1 MQTDKF
7 KDKKILILG
16 LGLNE
21 GGVGSARFFAK
32 NGAHVRVTDL
42 KTREVLKSSLDKL
55 GVFPDIEYIL
65 GEHRYEDIDW
75 ADIIIRNPALR
86 PDNEYRVYA
95 EKSGKPVET
104 DVGIFLQFVSPSQMI
119 GVTGTKGKST
129 TSSLIYYALK
139 DRFEEVILAG
149 NIGKSVLDSLDVIS
163 DQTKIVLELS
173 SFQLEACA
181 KHHVSPHIAVIT
193 NILPDHLNYYSS
205 MDEYSEA
212 KKVIGLYQT
221 SQDWLFVQ
229 KDDSMVDT
237 KQFLAE
243 IKSQITRF
251 SVDDLPEDFEPAL
264 LGDHNL
270 ANYAAALKVAL
281 QLGLSQEQALES
293 MNRFEGNEFR
303 LQLIKKINGIKIY
316 NDSASTMPDSTI
328 KALEAIKSPILI
340 VGGMDK
346 GLPYEKLAHEIDRRV
361 KAVYFIDGTATDKLK
376 PLIEHRGI
384 QRSTYIDFDALLK
397 DLRLEV
403 KEGDTVLFSPGATSF
418 NFFQNEFDRGKK
430 FNEAI
435 NRIFRDR

>member
-328 KALEAIKSPILI
+328 KALEAIKSPVLI

-361 KAVYFIDGTATDKLK
+361 KAVYFIDGTATEKLR
-376 PLIEHRGI
+376 PLLQHRNI
-384 QRSTYIDFDALLK
+384 IRSIYTDFDALLK
-397 DLRLEV
+397 DLKLEL
-403 KEGDTVLFSPGATSF
+403 KEGDTILFSPAATSF
-418 NFFQNEFDRGKK
+418 NFFQNEFDRGRK
-430 FNEAI
+430 FNLAI
-435 NRIFRDR
+435 DRIFR